1 MNDRAVAL
9 LEQYDVE
16 ILRTR
21 KGRGVI
27 LCDTNKGLLVFKEY
41 EGNEA
46 KLALIDRLLSR
57 IREQGRVSVET
68 LVPTREGALCVREN
82 DGTTYILKTCCEG
95 RECNIYD
102 RGECQ
107 EAVRTLAKLHQC
119 MVLEPREDCP
129 ALPQFSPLQEYEK
142 HNRELVKV
150 QRFLRKKSQKT
161 QFEYSLLGCMDYFIE
176 QAREVTEGWR
186 TYEERISGPHLL
198 RTNVSET
205 QMNASGANMPGA
217 NIPETQLSGP
227 DVSGERLLSG
237 HLPTGHMP
245 LGQEEYTYCHG
256 DYQYHNILWGPQGM
270 YIVNFEKCLR
280 DRQVRD
286 LYLLMRKLLEKTDWP
301 AALGKELMTAY
312 EKVEPISAYSYID
325 LYYRLA
331 YPEKFWKIVNFY
343 YNSGKAWIP
352 QRNQEKLDKLLAQE
366 QQKKSFLENVFRI

>member
-27 LCDTNKGLLVFKEY
+27 LCDTDKGLLVFKEY
-41 EGNEA
+41 EGNES

-57 IREQGRVSVET
+57 IKCQGGVSAET

-82 DGTTYILKTCCEG
+82 DGTAYILKTCCEG

-119 MVLEPREDCP
+119 MVLQPQEDFP
-129 ALPQFSPLQEYEK
+129 ALIQFSPLKEYEK

-150 QRFLRKKSQKT
+150 QRFLRRKSQKT
-161 QFEYSLLGCMDYFIE
+161 EFEYSLLGCMDYFIG
-176 QAREVTEGWR
+176 QAREVTEGWGA
-186 TYEERISGPHLL
+186 YEESLAEAHP
-198 RTNVSET
+198 VS
-205 QMNASGANMPGA
+205 
-217 NIPETQLSGP
+217 
-227 DVSGERLLSG
+227 D
-237 HLPTGHMP
+237 
-245 LGQEEYTYCHG
+245 EYTYCHG
-256 DYQYHNILWGPQGM
+256 DYQYHNILWGSQGM

-280 DRQVRD
+280 DRQIRD
-286 LYLLMRKLLEKTDWP
+286 LYLLMRKLLEKTDWS
-301 AALGKELMTAY
+301 AALGRELMAAY
-312 EKVEPISAYSYID
+312 EKIKPISAYGYID

-352 QRNQEKLDKLLAQE
+352 QRNQEKLNKLLSQE
-366 QQKKSFLENVFRI
+366 QQKKSFLESVFQI

>member
-27 LCDTNKGLLVFKEY
+27 LCDTDKGLLVFKEY
-41 EGNEA
+41 EGNES

-57 IREQGRVSVET
+57 IKCQGGVSAET

-82 DGTTYILKTCCEG
+82 DGTAYILKTCCEG

-119 MVLEPREDCP
+119 MVLQPQEDFP
-129 ALPQFSPLQEYEK
+129 ALIQFSPLKEYEK

-150 QRFLRKKSQKT
+150 QRFLRRKSQKT
-161 QFEYSLLGCMDYFIE
+161 EFEYSLLGCMDYFIG
-176 QAREVTEGWR
+176 QAREVTEGWGA
-186 TYEERISGPHLL
+186 YEESLAEAHP
-198 RTNVSET
+198 VS
-205 QMNASGANMPGA
+205 
-217 NIPETQLSGP
+217 
-227 DVSGERLLSG
+227 
-237 HLPTGHMP
+237 
-245 LGQEEYTYCHG
+245 EEYTYCHG
-256 DYQYHNILWGPQGM
+256 DYQYHNILWGSQGM

-280 DRQVRD
+280 DRQIRD
-286 LYLLMRKLLEKTDWP
+286 LYLLMRKLLEKTDWS
-301 AALGKELMTAY
+301 AALGRELMTAY
-312 EKVEPISAYSYID
+312 EKIKPISAYGYID

-352 QRNQEKLDKLLAQE
+352 QRNQEKLNKLLSQE
-366 QQKKSFLENVFRI
+366 QQKKSFLENVFQI

>member
-16 ILRTR
+16 VLRTR

-27 LCDTNKGLLVFKEY
+27 LYDTDKGLLVFKEY

-46 KLALIDRLLSR
+46 KLALVDRLLSQ
-57 IREQGRVSVET
+57 IREQGRVSAEE

-82 DGTTYILKTCCEG
+82 DGTAYILKTCADG
-95 RECNIYD
+95 RECNIFD

-107 EAVRTLAKLHQC
+107 EAVRTLARLHQC
-119 MVLEPREDCP
+119 MVLEPGEGCP
-129 ALPQFSPLQEYEK
+129 VPAQFSPLQEYEK

-161 QFEYSLLGCMDYFIE
+161 GFEYSLLGCMDYFIE
-176 QAREVTEGWR
+176 QAGEITENWR
-186 TYEERISGPHLL
+186 AYEER
-198 RTNVSET
+198 
-205 QMNASGANMPGA
+205 MPG
-217 NIPETQLSGP
+217 
-227 DVSGERLLSG
+227 
-237 HLPTGHMP
+237 
-245 LGQEEYTYCHG
+245 GQEEYAFCHG
-256 DYQYHNILWGPQGM
+256 DYQYHNILWGGQGM

-280 DRQVRD
+280 DRQIRD

-301 AALGKELMTAY
+301 VALGRELMTAY
-312 EKVEPISAYSYID
+312 EKAASVSAYAYID

-366 QQKKSFLENVFRI
+366 QQKKNFLETVFQI

>member
-27 LCDTNKGLLVFKEY
+27 LCDTDKGLLVFKEY

-46 KLALIDRLLSR
+46 KLALIDGLLSR
-57 IREQGRVSVET
+57 IRDQGGVSAET

-82 DGTTYILKTCCEG
+82 DGTAYILKTCCEG

-107 EAVRTLAKLHQC
+107 EAVRTLARLHQC

-129 ALPQFSPLQEYEK
+129 ALIQFSPLQEYEK

-150 QRFLRKKSQKT
+150 QRFLRRKSQKSR
-161 QFEYSLLGCMDYFIE
+161 FEYSLLGCMDDFIT

-186 TYEERISGPHLL
+186 TYEERMSKANTTGATLL
-198 RTNVSET
+198 
-205 QMNASGANMPGA
+205 P
-217 NIPETQLSGP
+217 
-227 DVSGERLLSG
+227 
-237 HLPTGHMP
+237 
-245 LGQEEYTYCHG
+245 GQEEYAYCHG
-256 DYQYHNILWGPQGM
+256 DYQYHNILWGSQGM

-280 DRQVRD
+280 DRQIRD
-286 LYLLMRKLLEKTDWP
+286 LYLLMRKLLEKTDWSV
-301 AALGKELMTAY
+301 ALGRELMTAY
-312 EKVEPISAYSYID
+312 GKITPISAYSYID
-325 LYYRLA
+325 LYYRLS

-366 QQKKSFLENVFRI
+366 QQKKSFLENVFQ

>member
-27 LCDTNKGLLVFKEY
+27 LCDTDKGLLVFKEY
-41 EGNEA
+41 EGNES

-57 IREQGRVSVET
+57 IKCQGGVSAET

-82 DGTTYILKTCCEG
+82 DGTAYILKTCCEG

-119 MVLEPREDCP
+119 MVLQPQEDFP
-129 ALPQFSPLQEYEK
+129 ALIQFSPLKEYEK

-150 QRFLRKKSQKT
+150 QRFLRRKSQKT
-161 QFEYSLLGCMDYFIE
+161 EFEYSLLGCMDYFIG
-176 QAREVTEGWR
+176 QAREVTEGWGA
-186 TYEERISGPHLL
+186 YEESLAEAHP
-198 RTNVSET
+198 VS
-205 QMNASGANMPGA
+205 
-217 NIPETQLSGP
+217 
-227 DVSGERLLSG
+227 
-237 HLPTGHMP
+237 
-245 LGQEEYTYCHG
+245 EEYTYCHG
-256 DYQYHNILWGPQGM
+256 DYQYHNILWGSQGM

-280 DRQVRD
+280 DRQIRD
-286 LYLLMRKLLEKTDWP
+286 LYLLMRKLLEKTDWS
-301 AALGKELMTAY
+301 AALGRELMTAY
-312 EKVEPISAYSYID
+312 EKIKPISAYGYID

-352 QRNQEKLDKLLAQE
+352 QRNQEKLNKLLSQE
-366 QQKKSFLENVFRI
+366 QQKKSFLESVFQI

>member
-16 ILRTR
+16 ILRTK

-27 LCDTNKGLLVFKEY
+27 LCDTDRGLLVLKEY

-57 IREQGRVSVET
+57 IREQGRVSAET
-68 LVPTREGALCVREN
+68 LVPNREGGLCVREN
-82 DGTTYILKTCCEG
+82 DGTAYILKTCCEG

-107 EAVRTLAKLHQC
+107 EAVRTLAALHQC

-129 ALPQFSPLQEYEK
+129 ALTRFSPLQEYEK

-161 QFEYSLLGCMDYFIE
+161 RFEYALLGCMDYFIE
-176 QAREVTEGWR
+176 QAREVTEVWR
-186 TYEERISGPHLL
+186 AYEER
-198 RTNVSET
+198 
-205 QMNASGANMPGA
+205 
-217 NIPETQLSGP
+217 LSGSP
-227 DVSGERLLSG
+227 AQGAGGSVTQE
-237 HLPTGHMP
+237 
-245 LGQEEYTYCHG
+245 QEEYTYCHG
-256 DYQYHNILWGPQGM
+256 DYQYHNILWGSQGM

-280 DRQVRD
+280 DRQIRD
-286 LYLLMRKLLEKTDWP
+286 LYLLMRKLLEKSDWP
-301 AALGKELMTAY
+301 AAMGRELLAAY
-312 EKVEPISAYSYID
+312 EKVNSVSAYAYID

-366 QQKKSFLENVFRI
+366 KQKKSFLENVFQI

>member
-27 LCDTNKGLLVFKEY
+27 LCDTDKGLLVFKEY

-57 IREQGRVSVET
+57 IRDQGSVSAET

-82 DGTTYILKTCCEG
+82 DGTAYILKTCCEG

-129 ALPQFSPLQEYEK
+129 ALMEFSPLQEYEK

-161 QFEYSLLGCMDYFIE
+161 QFEYSLLGCMDYFIG

-186 TYEERISGPHLL
+186 SYEERITGMRPPGV
-198 RTNVSET
+198 NEP
-205 QMNASGANMPGA
+205 GMPAAQQPG
-217 NIPETQLSGP
+217 
-227 DVSGERLLSG
+227 R
-237 HLPTGHMP
+237 
-245 LGQEEYTYCHG
+245 QEEYTYCHG
-256 DYQYHNILWGPQGM
+256 DFQYHNILWGSQGM

-280 DRQVRD
+280 DRQIRD

-301 AALGKELMTAY
+301 AALGRELLAAY
-312 EKVEPISAYSYID
+312 EKIKSVSAYAYID

-366 QQKKSFLENVFRI
+366 EQKKSFLENVFQI

>member
-27 LCDTNKGLLVFKEY
+27 LCDTDKGLLVFKEY

-46 KLALIDRLLSR
+46 KLTLIERLLSR
-57 IREQGRVSVET
+57 IKCQGGVSAET

-82 DGTTYILKTCCEG
+82 DGTAYILKTCCEG

-107 EAVRTLAKLHQC
+107 EAVKTLAKLHQC
-119 MVLEPREDCP
+119 MVLEPQEDCP
-129 ALPQFSPLQEYEK
+129 ALMQFSPLQEYEK

-161 QFEYSLLGCMDYFIE
+161 QFEYSLLGCMDYFIK
-176 QAREVTEGWR
+176 QAREVTENWG
-186 TYEERISGPHLL
+186 TYEES
-198 RTNVSET
+198 
-205 QMNASGANMPGA
+205 
-217 NIPETQLSGP
+217 LSG
-227 DVSGERLLSG
+227 G
-237 HLPTGHMP
+237 HPK
-245 LGQEEYTYCHG
+245 QEEYTYCHG
-256 DYQYHNILWGPQGM
+256 DYQYHNILWGSQGM

-280 DRQVRD
+280 DRQIRD

-301 AALGKELMTAY
+301 VTLGRELMTAY
-312 EKVEPISAYSYID
+312 EKIEPISAYAYID

-366 QQKKSFLENVFRI
+366 QQKKSFLENVFQI

>member
-27 LCDTNKGLLVFKEY
+27 LCDTDKGLLVFKEY

-57 IREQGRVSVET
+57 IREQGKVLAEE

-82 DGTTYILKTCCEG
+82 DGTAYILKTCGEG
-95 RECNIYD
+95 HECNIYD
-102 RGECQ
+102 RGECR
-107 EAVRTLAKLHQC
+107 EAVRALAWLHQC
-119 MVLEPREDCP
+119 MVLPAQEDCP
-129 ALPQFSPLQEYEK
+129 ALQQFSPLQEYEK
-142 HNRELVKV
+142 HNREFVKI

-161 QFEYSLLGCMDYFIE
+161 MFEYGLLNCFDYFIE

-186 TYEERISGPHLL
+186 TYEEH
-198 RTNVSET
+198 
-205 QMNASGANMPGA
+205 MPGK
-217 NIPETQLSGP
+217 
-227 DVSGERLLSG
+227 
-237 HLPTGHMP
+237 
-245 LGQEEYTYCHG
+245 QEEYTYCHG
-256 DYQYHNILWGPQGM
+256 DYQYHNILCGEQGM
-270 YIVNFEKCLR
+270 CVVNFERCAR
-280 DRQVRD
+280 DRQIRD

-301 AALGKELMTAY
+301 VALGQELLAAY
-312 EKVEPISAYSYID
+312 ERITPISAYAYID
-325 LYYRLA
+325 LYYRLS

-366 QQKKSFLENVFRI
+366 QQKKHFLENVFQV

>member
-27 LCDTNKGLLVFKEY
+27 LCDTDKGLLVFKEY

-57 IREQGRVSVET
+57 IKCQGGVSAET

-82 DGTTYILKTCCEG
+82 DGTAYILKTCCEG

-107 EAVRTLAKLHQC
+107 EAVTTLAKLHQC

-129 ALPQFSPLQEYEK
+129 ALMQFSPLQEYEK

-161 QFEYSLLGCMDYFIE
+161 QFEYSLLGCMDYFIG
-176 QAREVTEGWR
+176 QAKEVTEGWGA
-186 TYEERISGPHLL
+186 YEESL
-198 RTNVSET
+198 SE
-205 QMNASGANMPGA
+205 A
-217 NIPETQLSGP
+217 
-227 DVSGERLLSG
+227 
-237 HLPTGHMP
+237 HMIQ
-245 LGQEEYTYCHG
+245 GEYTYCHG
-256 DYQYHNILWGPQGM
+256 DYQYHNILWGSQGM

-280 DRQVRD
+280 DRQIRD

-301 AALGKELMTAY
+301 EALGRELMSAY
-312 EKVEPISAYSYID
+312 EKIKPISAYAYID

-366 QQKKSFLENVFRI
+366 QQKKSFLENVFKIC

>member
-1 MNDRAVAL
+1 VNDRAVAL

-27 LCDTNKGLLVFKEY
+27 LCDTDQGLLVFKEY

-57 IREQGRVSVET
+57 IREQGGVSAET

-82 DGTTYILKTCCEG
+82 DGTAYILKTCCEG

-107 EAVRTLAKLHQC
+107 EAVRTLAKLHRC
-119 MVLEPREDCP
+119 MVLGPGEDCP
-129 ALPQFSPLQEYEK
+129 ALTRFSPLQEYEK

-161 QFEYSLLGCMDYFIE
+161 QFEYSLLGCMDYFIG

-186 TYEERISGPHLL
+186 AYEES
-198 RTNVSET
+198 
-205 QMNASGANMPGA
+205 
-217 NIPETQLSGP
+217 LSAARST
-227 DVSGERLLSG
+227 VE
-237 HLPTGHMP
+237 
-245 LGQEEYTYCHG
+245 QQEYTYCHG
-256 DYQYHNILWGPQGM
+256 DYQYHNILWSSQGM

-280 DRQVRD
+280 DRQIRD

-301 AALGKELMTAY
+301 VALGRELLAAY
-312 EKVEPISAYSYID
+312 EKIGSISAYAYID

-366 QQKKSFLENVFRI
+366 QQKKSFLENVFQIC

>member
-9 LEQYDVE
+9 LEKYNVE

-27 LCDTNKGLLVFKEY
+27 LCDTDQGLLVFKEY

-46 KLALIDRLLSR
+46 KLALIDRLLTQ
-57 IREQGRVSVET
+57 IREQGGVSAEM
-68 LVPTREGALCVREN
+68 LVPTGEGALCVREN
-82 DGTTYILKTCCEG
+82 DGTAYILKTCCEG

-107 EAVRTLAKLHQC
+107 EAVRTLARLHQC
-119 MVLEPREDCP
+119 MVLEPWEDCP
-129 ALPQFSPLQEYEK
+129 VSVRFSPLQEYEK

-186 TYEERISGPHLL
+186 AYEESISAAGLAGNG
-198 RTNVSET
+198 RK
-205 QMNASGANMPGA
+205 
-217 NIPETQLSGP
+217 
-227 DVSGERLLSG
+227 
-237 HLPTGHMP
+237 
-245 LGQEEYTYCHG
+245 EYTYCHG
-256 DYQYHNILWGPQGM
+256 DYQYHNILWGNQGM
-270 YIVNFEKCLR
+270 YIVNFEKCLW
-280 DRQVRD
+280 DRQIRD

-301 AALGKELMTAY
+301 VALGRELIAAY
-312 EKVEPISAYSYID
+312 EKIEPISAYAYID
-325 LYYRLA
+325 LYYRFS

-366 QQKKSFLENVFRI
+366 QQKKNFLGNVFQIGTR